1 MACCRIAYTTD
12 GVDLLSLA
20 SSPIG
25 RRPSQGVRH
34 LPSGAGGGAPAPYTA
49 HTQSSHYLAQED
61 EEDVPY
67 ERSMQYTEVETPQH
81 GGPAG
86 EFCAR
91 ASAGCDCTVHG
102 SPALFELFRPI
113 LQRKSCRIA
122 AFSHLYSPYVRSQ
135 WHKWDTRAL
144 TITR

>member
-1 MACCRIAYTTD
+1 M
-12 GVDLLSLA
+12 DLLSLA

-34 LPSGAGGGAPAPYTA
+34 FPSGAGGGAPAPYTA
-49 HTQSSHYLAQED
+49 RTQQSSHYLAQED

-81 GGPAG
+81 GGGAG
-86 EFCAR
+86 EFSAR

-102 SPALFELFRPI
+102 LPALFELFRPI
-113 LQRKSCRIA
+113 LQRKSFPIT
-122 AFSHLYSPYVRSQ
+122 AFSHFYSPYVRSQ
-135 WHKWDTRAL
+135 WHRRDTRAP
-144 TITR
+144 TITRKERATTTV